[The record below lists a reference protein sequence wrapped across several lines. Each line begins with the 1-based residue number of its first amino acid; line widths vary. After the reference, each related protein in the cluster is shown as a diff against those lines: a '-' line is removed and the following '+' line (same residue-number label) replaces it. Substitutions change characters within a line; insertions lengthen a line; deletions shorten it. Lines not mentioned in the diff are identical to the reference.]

1 MLTRARAR
9 AGSVLCLFNEIFFL
23 GLYLCHF
30 DLGPLVSGVNLGLW
44 QIVTLVAF
52 PLSMIKQLMNL
63 IQLRQAAID
72 IAEMDLNER
81 SKQKK

>member
-1 MLTRARAR
+1 M
-9 AGSVLCLFNEIFFL
+9 LCLFNEIFFL

-30 DLGPLVSGVNLGLW
+30 DLGPVVVAGLGVW
-44 QIVTLVAF
+44 QILTLVAF

-72 IAEMDLNER
+72 IAEMDLAER
-81 SKQKK
+81 KPRKVK